1 MTPNI
6 KEWAYSEIQDIV
18 HGPVSVFKPDDQASK
33 VLGVL
38 KQSGRYEAAVK
49 SPKSVGLI
57 TVRDLLAVD
66 QPAQTKVDKL
76 WRATGAASP
85 YSTVFEVVQRLIDN
99 SIRALPVIEDDEVT
113 GIISQMD
120 ILQAL
125 SDSTELE
132 GYAVREMVKNPV
144 WSLEADESIS
154 NARKIMLN
162 RGISHIPVTQKE
174 KLVGMITASMIVH
187 TFITPAGRATT
198 GDRGGGH
205 VQRFPGKISGFMERN
220 PVTIGPEGNV
230 LEALRLMIERDKSA
244 CIIIDDERK
253 IIGILTPRELLSPLL
268 GLQVEE
274 GLPVYIMGLTDE
286 DFFEKAVAEEKVRR
300 VVSKG
305 LKFRPDIT
313 EVSIRIKKG
322 QTQGNR
328 TRYEITGRALSPN
341 GQINA
346 TAYGWDLIAVF
357 DELCSALGKAISRT
371 KPMRKPRT
379 RRSRSR

>member
-18 HGPVSVFKPDDQASK
+18 HGPVSVFTPDDQASK

-38 KQSGRYEAAVK
+38 KKSGRYEAAVK
-49 SPKSVGLI
+49 SSKTVGLI

-66 QPAQTKVDKL
+66 QPEQTKVDKL
-76 WRATGAASP
+76 WNATGSAGP

-132 GYAVREMVKNPV
+132 GYPVRDMVKNPV
-144 WSLEADESIS
+144 WSLEADDSIS

-162 RGISHIPVTQKE
+162 RGISHIPVTSKG
-174 KLVGMITASMIVH
+174 KLAGIITASMIVH

-198 GDRGGGH
+198 GERGGGH
-205 VQRFPGKISGFMERN
+205 IQRFPGKISGFMESN
-220 PVTIGPEGNV
+220 PVTIGSEGNV
-230 LEALRLMIERDKSA
+230 LEALRMMIDRDKSA
-244 CIIIDDERK
+244 CIIVDNESK

-313 EVSIRIKKG
+313 EVSVRIKKG
-322 QTQGNR
+322 KAQGNR

-346 TAYGWDLIAVF
+346 TADGWDLLAVF
-357 DELCSALGKAISRT
+357 DELCGALGKAISRS
-371 KPMRKPRT
+371 KPVRKPRT